1 MAKANG
7 SSVVFNIGK
16 ESTPGVSP
24 TQMQTLKCVTTGES
38 LNSSAT
44 ELTSNTITLIRDITG
59 LRNGLYSVSGSLPIE
74 LATEGTGVFLEA
86 LMGTKTTTGT
96 GPYVHTYRRASQ
108 VPSYTIERVY
118 SNTSPLMTQVY
129 NGCKVNQI
137 TFNFDSGSLVTATVD
152 VVGRKSTKGSAVIDS
167 TPDTYNHIPFAGID
181 ASIITINGVA
191 TTVIKGALTITNAI
205 EASNVLGSQYAD
217 DVVEG
222 KGEVS
227 GSFDLYFENRTHY
240 DMFVN
245 ETQFEIVLT
254 LTRGTDSI
262 EFRIPN
268 AKFSGNRDVVV
279 ATDKALIATYTF
291 KGIQDS
297 SINGAIEIIETNS
310 LA

>member
-16 ESTPGVSP
+16 EVTPGTSP
-24 TQMQTLKCVTTGES
+24 TAMQTLKSVTTGES

-44 ELTSNTITLIRDITG
+44 ELQSNAITLIRDIAG

-74 LATEGTGVFLEA
+74 LATEGTGIFLEA
-86 LMGTKTTTGT
+86 LMGSKVTTGT
-96 GPYVHTYRRASQ
+96 GPFVHTYHRTSV

-118 SNTSPLMTQVY
+118 NSMSPLQTQVY

-137 TFNFDSGSLVTATVD
+137 AFNFDNGALVTATVD
-152 VVGRKSTKGSAVIDS
+152 IIGRKSTKGSTVIDA
-167 TPDTYNHIPFAGID
+167 TPDEYDHIPFAGID
-181 ASIITINGVA
+181 ATTISINGVA
-191 TTVIKGALTITNAI
+191 TTMIKGTITITNGI

-227 GSFDLYFENRTHY
+227 GSFDLYFENRVHY

-245 ETQFEIVLT
+245 ETQFEIILT
-254 LTRGTDSI
+254 VTRGADSI
-262 EFRIPN
+262 KFRIPN
-268 AKFSGNRDVVV
+268 AKFSGNRDIVVS
-279 ATDKALIATYTF
+279 TDKALIATYTF
-291 KGIQDS
+291 KGIQDA